1 MTRHSRMPRII
12 LGLVVPLAL
21 AAAAAGCA
29 KNPATAPNAAPPGGD
44 SADGQFGEASAT
56 PEATPTE
63 VLTTP
68 PDPEPSPTKVGPGV
82 ILTINPNLLL
92 LLWPSPA
99 DCVSYDPTTAAITV
113 QFAIAPATP
122 TYHIKSGST
131 TVLSFK
137 RMEDAQE
144 GLKVVKAYKQHCW
157 VGRGNSM
164 PTPEAYTMDYW
175 LSPVSSPT
183 IASPDCFPHT
193 ASELAVKDNG
203 NGTWTVR
210 TNSELIS
217 SFDTKA
223 QAQDAILVMKH
234 YNRHCY
240 LGRGYS
246 GTDRQKYIYDWFATV

>member
-1 MTRHSRMPRII
+1 MPRII
-12 LGLVVPLAL
+12 LGLLVPLAL

-29 KNPATAPNAAPPGGD
+29 KNSPSSTPNAAPPSGD
-44 SADGQFGEASAT
+44 SADGQFGQAN
-56 PEATPTE
+56 ATPTPTPTD
-63 VLTTP
+63 VLTTA
-68 PDPEPSPTKVGPGV
+68 PDPEPSPTKTGGGV
-82 ILTINPNLLL
+82 ILTINPTLIL

-99 DCVSYDPTTAAITV
+99 DCISYDPTIAAISV

-122 TYHIKSGST
+122 TYHVKSGST

-137 RMEDAQE
+137 RMVDAQE
-144 GLKVVKAYKQHCW
+144 GLKVVQAYKQHCW

-164 PTPEAYTMDYW
+164 PNPDSYTMDYW

-183 IASPDCFPHT
+183 IASPDCFAHN
-193 ASELAVKDNG
+193 ASELSVKDNG
-203 NGTWTVR
+203 DGTWTVR
-210 TNSELIS
+210 SNSELIT

-240 LGRGYS
+240 LGRGYT
-246 GTDRQKYIYDWFATV
+246 GADRQKYIYNWFATV